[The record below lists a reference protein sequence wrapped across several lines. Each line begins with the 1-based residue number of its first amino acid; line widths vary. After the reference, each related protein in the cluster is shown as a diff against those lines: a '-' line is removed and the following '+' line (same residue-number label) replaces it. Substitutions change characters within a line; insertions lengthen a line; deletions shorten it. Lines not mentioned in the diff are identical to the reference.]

1 MVKTQLAVSRL
12 TNLVFAL
19 IDADRNG
26 GRMLTPAWIREHVNG
41 YQGLQDDAF
50 LTKLRRDIATLG
62 RAGVP
67 LTSSPSGDGV
77 TTYRLLSDQY
87 DLPEVTFTPEEAAV
101 LGLAGEMGQ
110 SSELGAF
117 ARSGWT
123 KLAASGVS
131 RDLSQA
137 PVFTNVNDL
146 HRLPPELLKDT
157 LTIIRQGLRMTFDYL
172 ATPTSEPVRRVMD
185 AWSLVP
191 LHDRFYLVGHDI
203 ERDEPRCFRIR
214 RIRNVRALRTRATHT
229 EPPENPQDIVEKSL
243 RVGRRR
249 IDAVLS
255 IPPGTA
261 LELAEAGT
269 RRHDGLVE
277 LLDVDR
283 DWLARTAAGFAP
295 AVVVHEPADVRA
307 DILALLKDVAP

>member
-1 MVKTQLAVSRL
+1 MVKTQMAVSRL

-19 IDADRNG
+19 INADRNG
-26 GRMLTPAWIREHVNG
+26 GRMLTPAWIREHVDG
-41 YQGLQDDAF
+41 YQGLGDDAF

-77 TTYRLLSDQY
+77 TTYRLLSDEY

-101 LGLAGEMGQ
+101 LGLAGEMGR

-157 LTIIRQGLRMTFDYL
+157 LAIIRAGYRMSFEYL
-172 ATPTSEPVRRVMD
+172 ATPTSAPARRVMD
-185 AWSLVP
+185 PWGLVP
-191 LHDRFYLVGHDI
+191 LHDRLYLVGHDI
-203 ERDEPRCFRIR
+203 DRDEPRCFRIR
-214 RIRNVRALRTRATHT
+214 RIRDVRALRAPATHT
-229 EPPENPQDIVEKSL
+229 EAPESLQTIVEKSL

-249 IDAVLS
+249 VDAVLH
-255 IPPGTA
+255 IPEGTA
-261 LELAEAGT
+261 LELAAAGT
-269 RRHDGLVE
+269 RRADGLVE
-277 LLDVDR
+277 LVDVDR

-295 AVVVHEPADVRA
+295 DVVVHEPTDVRA
-307 DILALLKDVAP
+307 DIIALLRGVAR